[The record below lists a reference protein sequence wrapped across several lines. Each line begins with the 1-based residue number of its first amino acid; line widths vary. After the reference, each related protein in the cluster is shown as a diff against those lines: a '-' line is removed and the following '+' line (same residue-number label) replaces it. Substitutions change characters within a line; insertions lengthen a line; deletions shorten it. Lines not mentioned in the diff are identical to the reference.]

1 MNNVYVVGVALALLS
16 VIAVVMVLT
25 LVARRR
31 RVARLRGE
39 FGSEYDL
46 AVSSAGGERKAQRE
60 LEGRRKHVDDLQIQP
75 LSIAERE
82 RYLSEWKSVQ
92 SKFVDEPGQAIVDA
106 DRLIM
111 EVMRLRAYPVSEFEQ
126 RAADISISYPA
137 LVSNY
142 RAARAIAVKNAQHL
156 ADTEEM
162 RQALIHYRSLFA
174 ELVETAAV
182 VVVDEKKS
190 GLDRLVPQVS
200 LSEPIS
206 TPLAR

>member
-1 MNNVYVVGVALALLS
+1 VITTNVVVLALAVALVIVGAMTWTVLS
-16 VIAVVMVLT
+16 
-25 LVARRR
+25 RRR
-31 RVARLRGE
+31 RSARLHE
-39 FGSEYDL
+39 QFGAEYDL
-46 AVSSAGGERKAQRE
+46 AVLAAGGKREAQRE
-60 LEGRRKHVDDLQIQP
+60 LEGRRKHVEDLHIQP

-82 RYLSEWKSVQ
+82 RYLAEWRSVQ

-111 EVMRLRAYPVSEFEQ
+111 EVMRLRAYPVSEFDQ

-142 RAARAIAVKNAQHL
+142 RAARAIAIKNAQHQ
-156 ADTEEM
+156 ADTEEL

-174 ELVETAAV
+174 ELVETEAV
-182 VVVDEKKS
+182 VVVEEKKR
-190 GLDRLVPQVS
+190 GTDRLVPRAV

-206 TPLAR
+206 APPAR